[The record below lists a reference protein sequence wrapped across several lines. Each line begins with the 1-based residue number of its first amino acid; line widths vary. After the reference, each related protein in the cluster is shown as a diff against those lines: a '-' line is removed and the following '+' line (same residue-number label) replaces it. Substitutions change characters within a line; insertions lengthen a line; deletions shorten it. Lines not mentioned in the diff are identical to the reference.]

1 MNAARRIIA
10 SVLGL
15 GAAVSLALGSTG
27 TAQAEPTRSPLP
39 DATLY
44 CGPAHEAV
52 DYEFPVVGADAVW
65 LRSGPYQGRW
75 SFVSYQHYVAEG
87 QLLHDYVPVD
97 QLPALYGPSVGGR
110 SFGTKAGMDDRLDCE
125 IVSRW
130 AGPQPYT
137 VIGPV
142 LLARP

>member
-1 MNAARRIIA
+1 M
-10 SVLGL
+10 LGL
-15 GAAVSLALGSTG
+15 GTVLAVAVGG
-27 TAQAEPTRSPLP
+27 TVPAQAAPTRAPLP
-39 DATLY
+39 DATMY
-44 CGPAHEAV
+44 CGPTHEAV

-87 QLLHDYVPVD
+87 QLIHDYVPVE
-97 QLPALYGPSVGGR
+97 QLPALYGPSVGGK
-110 SFGTKAGMDDRLDCE
+110 SFGTKAGMDQRLACE

-130 AGPQPYT
+130 GGPQPYT

-142 LLARP
+142 LLART